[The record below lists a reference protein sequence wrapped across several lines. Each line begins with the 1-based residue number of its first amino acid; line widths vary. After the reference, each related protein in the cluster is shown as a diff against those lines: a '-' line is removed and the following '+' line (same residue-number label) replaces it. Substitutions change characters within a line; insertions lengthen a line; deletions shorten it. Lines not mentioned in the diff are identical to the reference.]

1 MALINFIKFALL
13 VVIMAYNNV
22 KASPSPGL
30 TDDVLDVVGDFS
42 SRFTLLSK
50 TYLDTYDLTDKR
62 LVRDLSV
69 KPSLEE
75 IEWTQITQCWPGC
88 DEDYYL
94 GAKYLG
100 FSPLIPSKREKCISF
115 AQFVYFSREVC
126 LLFNF

>member
-75 IEWTQITQCWPGC
+75 IEWTQISRQCWLGC
-88 DEDYYL
+88 EEEYYL

-100 FSPLIPSKREKCISF
+100 GFSSRSLKMREIY
-115 AQFVYFSREVC
+115 QFVYFSREVP